1 MVYSP
6 PGNRHFL
13 DKAAASRGVKA
24 APGVRPTDQAAAVGP
39 LVRIFRH
46 ITNASRQTD
55 PALATA
61 QLELCH
67 EEFHTLGLALEAA
80 TTGLHHAYEGM
91 GIPIPDW
98 IIEALPPPIEEPP
111 PEEIPPE
118 GETPPAKG
126 THKGTADEEPAD
138 LTPGERQVAADDLGE
153 ERGHGRGR
161 HKGR

>member
-1 MVYSP
+1 MSYSP
-6 PGNRHFL
+6 PGNRFFL
-13 DKAAASRGVKA
+13 DAAAASRGVKA
-24 APGVRPTDQAAAVGP
+24 APGVRPTDQAAAVAP

-55 PALATA
+55 PALAAA

-67 EEFHTLGLALEAA
+67 EEFHTIGLALEAC
-80 TTGLHHAYEGM
+80 TDGLHHAYQGM
-91 GIPIPDW
+91 GLDLPDW
-98 IIEALPPPIEEPP
+98 IEPAP
-111 PEEIPPE
+111 SRAAHK
-118 GETPPAKG
+118 PAHEKAD
-126 THKGTADEEPAD
+126 ADEEPAD